1 METFFLVVFSFVVLI
16 IVLAIARVAFTFIL
30 EIVGRGLLPFL
41 IVRFI
46 TFTMEHWMGSTIAW
60 TLSIIAALWGMYPKV
75 KQLFTD
81 PHSFIKESRERDDR
95 VARDRAEFNQWY
107 NSQRKSTSDS
117 D

>member
-30 EIVGRGLLPFL
+30 EIVGCGLLPFL

-81 PHSFIKESRERDDR
+81 PHSFIRDNREREER
-95 VARDRAEFNQWY
+95 IEREKEEFNRWY
-107 NSQRKSTSDS
+107 KSKH
-117 D
+117 